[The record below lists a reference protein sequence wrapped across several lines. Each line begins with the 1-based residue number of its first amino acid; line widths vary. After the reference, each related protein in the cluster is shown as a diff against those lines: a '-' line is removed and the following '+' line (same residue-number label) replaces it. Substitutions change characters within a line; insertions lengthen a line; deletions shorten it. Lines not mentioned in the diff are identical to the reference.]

1 MGITTVQATIM
12 DLGKKVSAS
21 DEFLV
26 DTGASYTVIP
36 KKMADQL
43 GLKPVRSQKFSLAD
57 GTTIQRNLSSAIV
70 KLDDNEAATTVVIGQ
85 KDDSPILGVI
95 TLEGMGLMVDPFKRK
110 LLPMRL
116 LFG

>member
-26 DTGASYTVIP
+26 DMGASYTVIP
-36 KKMADQL
+36 KKIADRL
-43 GLKPVRSQKFSLAD
+43 GLKPTKSQKFSLAD

-70 KLDDNEAATTVVIGQ
+70 KFDGNEAATTVVIGQ
-85 KDDSPILGVI
+85 KDDSPILGAI

-110 LLPMRL
+110 LIPMKL